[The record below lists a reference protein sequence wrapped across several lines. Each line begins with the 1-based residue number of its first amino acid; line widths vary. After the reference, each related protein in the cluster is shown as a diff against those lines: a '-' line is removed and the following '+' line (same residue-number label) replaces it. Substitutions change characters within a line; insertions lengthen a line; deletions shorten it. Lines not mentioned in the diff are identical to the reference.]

1 MSTHTRSARSTTL
14 SLPPE
19 ELWTLH
25 HVLLHRIE
33 QEQTASDASGIG
45 PPPLEVFQAFDALDG
60 GESRFTAT
68 QLEAI
73 RDVLATY
80 HWSTDWWEIERP
92 QLERL
97 LQRVS
102 TGLETIPPEPAP

>member
-1 MSTHTRSARSTTL
+1 MSTHPRSARPTTL

-33 QEQTASDASGIG
+33 QEQTASDTTGIE

-60 GESRFTAT
+60 GESRFTAA

-73 RDVLATY
+73 RDVLAT
-80 HWSTDWWEIERP
+80 HHPSSDCWEIERP
-92 QLERL
+92 RVERL

-102 TGLETIPPEPAP
+102 TVLETVPPEPAP

>member
-1 MSTHTRSARSTTL
+1 MSTHPRSARSTTL
-14 SLPPE
+14 LLPPE

-33 QEQTASDASGIG
+33 QEQTASDTTRVE

-60 GESRFTAT
+60 GESRFTAA
-68 QLEAI
+68 QIEAI
-73 RDVLATY
+73 RDVLAT
-80 HWSTDWWEIERP
+80 HHPSSDCWEIERSRV
-92 QLERL
+92 ERL

-102 TGLETIPPEPAP
+102 TVLETVPPEPAP

>member
-1 MSTHTRSARSTTL
+1 MSTHSRSARQTTL

-33 QEQTASDASGIG
+33 QEQTASDATGIE

-60 GESRFTAT
+60 GESRFTAA

-73 RDVLATY
+73 RDVLANS
-80 HWSTDWWEIERP
+80 HPSVDGWEVERSRV
-92 QLERL
+92 ERL
-97 LQRVS
+97 LKRVS
-102 TGLETIPPEPAP
+102 TVLETVPPEPAP